1 MFQGPLRNPKVSQ
14 RSNELHLP
22 LDLLEVCQ
30 KYLKN
35 LPLSFIVIFAIMIF
49 YCHCDIT
56 MANTDHLKKQL
67 PKAVQYFKK
76 TLSSQRTKFRF
87 YITISLRF
95 IFLINLNLIL
105 ELSLASS
112 FENLERL
119 FQIIIPKVLST
130 QSLPQ
135 NSLLHSSL
143 FYLLKNFVTLLFSCG
158 QTL

>member
-1 MFQGPLRNPKVSQ
+1 MFQGPLKNPKVSQ

-76 TLSSQRTKFRF
+76 TLYSQSTEFKFC
-87 YITISLRF
+87 TTLPLRF
-95 IFLINLNLIL
+95 IKFDLIL
-105 ELSLASS
+105 ELSSKMKTWRNYS
-112 FENLERL
+112 RQTF
-119 FQIIIPKVLST
+119 PKGYSQNVY
-130 QSLPQ
+130 PQ
-135 NSLLHSSL
+135 NSLLHLPL
-143 FYLLKNFVTLLFSCG
+143 FYILKSFCHIVIFLADKL
-158 QTL
+158 